1 MTAGRLS
8 NAASC
13 PCLATATRRQ
23 MLLTTGAGLG
33 LGLTPAPADGSSATP
48 LTAASIPEGGGPLM
62 ALPYDPVAQL
72 VRNGSRLNK
81 VLLLRLDPSGFN
93 DQTAQRA
100 AAGVIAYSAVCPHTG
115 CEVVNWHAEK
125 QFLECPCHNSFY
137 DPNAGAKVVSGP
149 SPRSLAALPLRI
161 ADDKLVVAHPF
172 IGRLGMQQ
180 A

>member
-1 MTAGRLS
+1 
-8 NAASC
+8 
-13 PCLATATRRQ
+13 

-33 LGLTPAPADGSSATP
+33 LGLTPAPAGAQSDAARLRPQEGDLLVPADGSSATP
-48 LTAASIPEGGGPLM
+48 LTATSIPEGGGPLM
-62 ALPYDPVAQL
+62 ALPFDPVAQL